1 MQDSL
6 SSTHPPPNAM
16 PNAMLGRRA
25 GAAAIPSLTGIRGVA
40 AFYVFLTH
48 AQIVLATYL
57 ATPAINDNGFLY
69 NGFRGVDLFFVLSGF
84 ILMHVHEND
93 FATLSRER
101 TWNFYVLRF
110 FRVYPLNALILLALV
125 PLVLALPG
133 FVDWTRFDHG
143 VPVRYHDHD
152 FSAAGFVQS
161 LLLAQ
166 CWSVIKPGQW
176 NGPAWSLSAEV
187 FGYAS
192 FPLLACVALRCR
204 SAALAAAAAT
214 ASLLALIAAVYLCHH
229 AKDNP
234 TAGFGLVRM
243 GCCFLAGI
251 ALQRWYRCW
260 QAGETVAGALTVVSL
275 GWIML
280 CLLWRPLN
288 VFVVLGFGGIILGL
302 AYRRGPVNAALESPL
317 ALFLGRISFSFYV
330 VHYIPLRLSLWLFQT
345 RLHAAPLWLRIVC
358 LVALFGLCVGAAA
371 ALQRWFELPCQR
383 LARRVLRAGR
393 PAPEGQDS
401 KGRGFAP
408 APH

>member
-1 MQDSL
+1 MQDSP
-6 SSTHPPPNAM
+6 SSTHPTPSPAS
-16 PNAMLGRRA
+16 GERV
-25 GAAAIPSLTGIRGVA
+25 GATAIPSLTGIRGVA

-57 ATPAINDNGFLY
+57 ARPAINDNGFLY

-93 FATLSRER
+93 FATLRREQAWR
-101 TWNFYVLRF
+101 FYVLRF

-133 FVDWTRFDHG
+133 FVDWTRFAHG
-143 VPVRYHDHD
+143 APIRYHDHD
-152 FSAAGFVQS
+152 FSALGFAQS

-192 FPLLACVALRCR
+192 FPLLAWVAVRCR
-204 SAALAAAAAT
+204 SAALAAVVAA
-214 ASLLALIAAVYLCHH
+214 ASLLALIAAIYLCHH
-229 AKDNP
+229 AADNP
-234 TAGFGLVRM
+234 TASFGLVRM
-243 GCCFLAGI
+243 GCCFVAGI
-251 ALQRWYRCW
+251 ALQRCFRFW
-260 QAGETVAGALTVVSL
+260 EAGAAGASALAMLSAA
-275 GWIML
+275 WIML

-345 RLHAAPLWLRIVC
+345 RLHDTPLWLRAGY
-358 LVALFGLCVGAAA
+358 LVALFGFCVGAATV
-371 ALQRWFELPCQR
+371 LQRWFELPCQR
-383 LARRVLRAGR
+383 LARRVLRAER
-393 PAPEGQDS
+393 PARERQDS
-401 KGRGFAP
+401 RRFAP
-408 APH
+408 APR